1 MTKEKQADVKIIRVG
16 NKAFG
21 IMPVGVYAFDVVG
34 SFKMASPSVLPFYM
48 NTRQLMPT
56 RIGEFEIVANG
67 HENNYPD
74 ELRVILDENNLT
86 PEILNKQA
94 QLLYGQ
100 GPALYKLN
108 YENGRRV
115 KYWDTDPHI
124 QAWLDSWDYEEYLLK
139 ACIEFRTMNG
149 HFSKFYLNKGARIGG
164 KPMVAK
170 LEHVSSIFARLEW
183 PDVNNQVLNI
193 IVGDFRQ
200 PWKNGLRKYPVFD
213 PSAPFASPVSMRYS
227 NLYSFALDYEYSRS
241 PLHGSLNWIKLSSSI
256 PKLLSNFN
264 DNSMAIKYH
273 IEVPAL
279 YWETMR
285 TELMTQY
292 EMKGIPFTEGIFK
305 DAQDKV
311 MEKFSIALSGNDKV
325 GKFVS
330 TASMFD
336 ELSNQYVGWKI
347 TTLDQK
353 VKDFIDAQ
361 INIANEALFQV
372 TSGIGLHPA
381 LSNLSKDGNL
391 PSGSEQ
397 LYSFKIYLATGVDIP
412 EGIVMKDINLAIAAN
427 FPGKGLRLGFYHDM
441 LLTEAQTSPSDR
453 LKSQDS
459 GSQTGQPKPKQ
470 IPQV

>member
-1 MTKEKQADVKIIRVG
+1 MTKLTNKDVKIVREG

-21 IMPVGVYAFDVVG
+21 ITPVGVYAFEVSS
-34 SFKMASPSVLPFYM
+34 SFKLASPSVLPFYS
-48 NTRQLMPT
+48 NVRQMLPV

-67 HENNYPD
+67 HENSYPE
-74 ELRVILDENNLT
+74 ELRVILDDNNLT

-100 GPALYKLN
+100 GPSLYKIN
-108 YENGRRV
+108 FENGRRV
-115 KYWDTDPHI
+115 KYWVSDPEI
-124 QAWLDSWDYEEYLLK
+124 QSWLDTWDYEDYLLK

-149 HFSKFYLNKGARIGG
+149 HFSKFYRNKGVRIGE
-164 KPMVAK
+164 KPIITK
-170 LEHVSSIFARLEW
+170 LEHVSSMFSRLEW
-183 PDVNNQVLNI
+183 PDANNQIHNI

-200 PWKNGLRKYPVFD
+200 PWRNGLRIYPVLD
-213 PSAPFASPVSMRYS
+213 PAAPFANPVSMRYS
-227 NLYSFALDYEYSRS
+227 NLYSYALDYEYSRS
-241 PLHGSLNWIKLSSSI
+241 PIHGSLNWIKLSSSI

-273 IEVPAL
+273 IEVPAI
-279 YWETMR
+279 YWDKMR
-285 TELMTQY
+285 DELVTNCENSGATFSEKM
-292 EMKGIPFTEGIFK
+292 FK

-311 MEKFSIALSGNDKV
+311 MENFSIALAGNDKV

-330 TASMFD
+330 TATVFD
-336 ELSNQYVGWKI
+336 EIGNTYVGWKI
-347 TTLDQK
+347 TALDQK

-361 INIANEALFQV
+361 INIANEALFQT

-397 LYSFKIYLATGVDIP
+397 LYAFKLYLATGVDIP

-427 FPGKGLRLGFYHDM
+427 FPGKGLRLGFYHDV
-441 LLTEAQTSPSDR
+441 LLTESQTSPTDR
-453 LKSQDS
+453 VKNQDS
-459 GSQTGQPKPKQ
+459 GTQTGQKQPIQ
-470 IPQV
+470 IP

>member
-1 MTKEKQADVKIIRVG
+1 MAELQQNQVRIVRQG

-21 IMPVGVYAFDVVG
+21 ITPVGVYAFDVAS
-34 SFKMASPSVLPFYM
+34 SFKMASPSVLPFYT
-48 NTRQLMPT
+48 NTRQLAPV

-67 HENNYPD
+67 QENNYPD
-74 ELRVILDENNLT
+74 ELRLILDENNLT

-100 GPALYKLN
+100 GPALYKVN
-108 YENGRRV
+108 FENGRRI
-115 KYWDTDPHI
+115 KYWISDPQI
-124 QAWLDSWDYEEYLLK
+124 QSWLESWDYEEYLLR
-139 ACIEFRTMNG
+139 ACVEFRTTNG
-149 HFSKFYLNKGARIGG
+149 HFTKFYRNKGARIGG
-164 KPMVAK
+164 KAIVSK
-170 LEHVSSIFARLEW
+170 LEHLSSMYCRLEW
-183 PDVNNQVLNI
+183 TELNNQVQGI
-193 IVGDFRQ
+193 IVGDFKQ
-200 PWKNGLRKYPVFD
+200 PWHNGLRRYPVFD
-213 PSAPFASPVSMRYS
+213 SASPFAFPVSMRYS

-241 PLHGSLNWIKLSSSI
+241 PIHGSLNWIRLSSSI

-285 TELMTQY
+285 TDMMTQC
-292 EMKGIPFTEGIFK
+292 ETSGATFTEGMFK
-305 DAQDKV
+305 KAQDDV
-311 MEKFSIALSGNDKV
+311 MEKFSIALAGNDKV

-347 TTLDQK
+347 TPLDQK

-361 INIANEALFQV
+361 INIANEALFEV

-397 LYSFKIYLATGVDIP
+397 LYAFKLYLATGVDIP
-412 EGIVMKDINLAIAAN
+412 EGIVMRDINLAIAAN
-427 FPGKGLRLGFYHDM
+427 FPGKGLRLGFYHDV
-441 LLTEAQTSPSDR
+441 LLTEEMTNPKDR
-453 LKSQDS
+453 VKNQSS
-459 GSQTGQPKPKQ
+459 GARDAETNVKTAGK
-470 IPQV
+470 